1 MNRYDDIIEEKW
13 PRQSMRPRMSLE
25 QRAKIFLPFQA
36 LTDYEKALD
45 KTRMAEIESMEQ
57 KSGMIKFEEDIFMD

>member
-36 LTDYEKALD
+36 LTGYEKALD
-45 KTRMAEIESMEQ
+45 KTRLAEIESMEQ